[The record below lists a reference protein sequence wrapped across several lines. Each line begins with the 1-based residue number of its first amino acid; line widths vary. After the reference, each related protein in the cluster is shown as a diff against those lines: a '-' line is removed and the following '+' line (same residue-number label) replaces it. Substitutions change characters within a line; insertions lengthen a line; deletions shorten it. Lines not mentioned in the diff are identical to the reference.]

1 MGAERTAVGE
11 RQPKEAAELLQGESN
26 IEMMMMMM
34 MMMINTTSTSYM
46 RTS

>member
-34 MMMINTTSTSYM
+34 MMINTTSTSYM